1 MIAAISA
8 EGIAALGALVQTLF
22 RARVLCIGDVMIDR
36 FVEGSVQRISPE
48 SPVPVFNTRA
58 CRDVPGG
65 AANVARNIAAL
76 GGICTL
82 IGVTGEDKAA
92 DEFATLLSEG
102 SGISA
107 DLVPSPDR
115 PTTLK
120 VRYVTQGHHMLRVDS
135 EKATPVPAGIETAI
149 LARVEAHIG
158 QVGAIILSDY
168 AKGVL
173 TPTVTHGVIE
183 LARSADVPVIVDP
196 KSADFSRY
204 TGATLITPNARE
216 ALIATSIDPQ
226 ADDEA
231 AIAAGMACM
240 ASSGGSAIL
249 ITRSEKGMTLV
260 RPEAEPLHIP
270 TDARDVYDVVGAGDT
285 VIATLATA
293 IAAGADLPPAA
304 ALSNLAA
311 GIVVGK
317 RGTATVEPGELIERI
332 ESLSHPARTG
342 APIMLTPEEA
352 ARYAAARRAE
362 GKKVGFTNGVF
373 DIVHP
378 GHISILT
385 WSRAQCDCLI
395 VGLNSDA
402 SVRRLK
408 GPTRPVNPE
417 NDRAIVLGAFGV
429 VDAVVI
435 FNTDTPIEL
444 IRAIRPD
451 ILVKGADYTLDK
463 VVGADLVQ
471 SWGGEVRLANLVPG
485 ASSTNIIA
493 RAQLGDKE

>member
-1 MIAAISA
+1 MTDGTPDLLNEI
-8 EGIAALGALVQTLF
+8 VQHLS

-36 FVEGSVQRISPE
+36 FVDGSVQRISPE
-48 SPVPVFNTRA
+48 SPVPVFNTRGS
-58 CRDVPGG
+58 RDVPGG

-82 IGVTGEDKAA
+82 IGVTGEDAA
-92 DEFATLLSEG
+92 AGEFGELLTDG
-102 SGISA
+102 GGIEV
-107 DLVPSPDR
+107 DLVASADR

-120 VRYVTQGHHMLRVDS
+120 VRYVTQGHHVLRVDS
-135 EKATPVPAGIETAI
+135 EVATPIPASVEAAI
-149 LARVEAHIG
+149 LARFESHLAS
-158 QVGAIILSDY
+158 VGAVVLSDY

-173 TPTVTHGVIE
+173 TPAITRGVIDR
-183 LARSADVPVIVDP
+183 ARAAGVPVIVDP
-196 KSADFSRY
+196 KSSDFSRY
-204 TGATLITPNARE
+204 AGATLITPNAKE
-216 ALIATSIDPQ
+216 TLAASGIDPQ
-226 ADDEA
+226 GSDDSA
-231 AIAAGMACM
+231 SAAGQMCM
-240 ASSGGSAIL
+240 TAAGGSAIL

-260 RPEAEPLHIP
+260 QPDADPLHVP
-270 TDARDVYDVVGAGDT
+270 TDAREVYDVVGAGDT
-285 VIATLATA
+285 VVATLAAA
-293 IAAGADLPPAA
+293 IAIGAGLAEAA
-304 ALSNLAA
+304 QLSNLAA

-317 RGTATVEPGELIERI
+317 RGTATVEPGELIGRI
-332 ESLSHPARTG
+332 ESLSRPARTG
-342 APIMLTPEEA
+342 APVMLTPEEA
-352 ARYAAARRAE
+352 ARFAAARRAE

-385 WSRAQCDCLI
+385 WSRAQCDTLI

-408 GPTRPVNPE
+408 GPTRPVNAE

-435 FNTDTPIEL
+435 FDTDTPIDL

-451 ILVKGADYTLDK
+451 VLVKGADYTIDK

-471 SWGGEVRLANLVPG
+471 SWGGEVRLCTLVPG
-485 ASSTNIIA
+485 ASSTSIIA
-493 RAQLGDKE
+493 RAQLDGKK